1 MLSLNRNRI
10 YRTRNLQLSVKVL
23 CFVHLS
29 LGPRNVECGTKKPGS
44 RIVGGTDAQPGSWP
58 WQVLL
63 DNKAFQGPVW
73 CGGSI
78 LAPYWVVTA
87 AHCFD
92 CGDIPEFF
100 TVTVGRTHLFITL

>member
-1 MLSLNRNRI
+1 M
-10 YRTRNLQLSVKVL
+10 K
-23 CFVHLS
+23 
-29 LGPRNVECGTKKPGS
+29 CGKRKPGS

-63 DNKAFQGPVW
+63 DTKAFPGPVW

-78 LAPYWVVTA
+78 LNRYWIVTA

-92 CGDIPEFF
+92 YGNNPEFF
-100 TVTVGRTHLFITL
+100 TVTVGKDTLLYNIVTS

>member
-1 MLSLNRNRI
+1 M
-10 YRTRNLQLSVKVL
+10 
-23 CFVHLS
+23 
-29 LGPRNVECGTKKPGS
+29 ECGERKPGS
-44 RIVGGTDAQPGSWP
+44 KIVWGTDAQPGSWP

-63 DNKAFQGPVW
+63 DTKAFPGPVW

-92 CGDIPEFF
+92 NGKDPAAF
-100 TVTVGRTHLFITL
+100 TLTVGKDRLLRVSNGLYEHLQACKKNFYFCEHGQ

>member
-1 MLSLNRNRI
+1 M
-10 YRTRNLQLSVKVL
+10 K
-23 CFVHLS
+23 
-29 LGPRNVECGTKKPGS
+29 CGTKKSGS

-63 DNKAFQGPVW
+63 DDKAFPGPVW

-87 AHCFD
+87 AHCVNN
-92 CGDIPEFF
+92 GNNPTSF
-100 TVTVGRTHLFITL
+100 TLTVGKDALLGVSNGLYEHLRAREKYFCFCEHGR